1 MSRIRRVADRR
12 EVFQTTSCSSNRNN
26 NNNDAR
32 GSCFIVE
39 LLDLDTINASD
50 DESCSKCYFAD
61 LSKANDAV
69 NENLLD
75 YHTHPIKHQHRQLF
89 NVKCDSE
96 YI

>member
-12 EVFQTTSCSSNRNN
+12 EVFQTVSCSSNRNI

-61 LSKANDAV
+61 LSKANNAV
-69 NENLLD
+69 NANTTRTRLIE
-75 YHTHPIKHQHRQLF
+75 KWM
-89 NVKCDSE
+89 
-96 YI
+96 